1 MARYKHIDTS
11 PRFLAVDLQ
20 RQLLPGTF
28 EHALNHLIDHELDLS
43 SFDARF
49 NNDATGVTAYPPAML
64 LKVVLF
70 AYSQSIISS
79 RDIEA
84 VCRHH
89 VTFIALSGDTQP
101 HFTTIAAFV
110 STLSDDIAHVF
121 TQILYL
127 CDRQGLIGREMFA
140 IDGVKLPSN
149 ASKQKSGTRADFEH
163 QALKLEAA
171 TRVMLE
177 RHREADQ
184 KPVEADLNA
193 KEVLRITRLQTHA
206 AQLRQWLAA
215 HPEERKGSKGTI
227 RKSNR
232 TERAAYPPGY
242 NESAKMAT
250 SKGVIQGYTGVAA
263 VDAKH
268 QIIVDAQAHGTG
280 SEQELLM
287 PVVKAIKDALIDAP
301 LITAASLITADAGYH
316 SESNLKQLADLDV
329 DALIADNGMRQR
341 DERFAGQGKH
351 KQNPDPL
358 HDKSDHEKKAK
369 KQATVYRPQEFH
381 YDPATRTCVCP
392 AGKTLYGNGSHCVIH
407 GYVAVKFQGA
417 QQDCV
422 PCQQRDQCLRTPA
435 KTKTR
440 QVAFFQRKGDGKPSF
455 TDKMKAR
462 IDSPEGQAK
471 YGRRFATVE
480 PVFGNI
486 RHNKQLNRF
495 TLRGKKKVD
504 AQWKLYCLVHNIEK
518 LAHHGYAQ

>member
-49 NNDATGVTAYPPAML
+49 KNDATGAAAYPPAML

-101 HFTTIAAFV
+101 YFTTIAGFV
-110 STLSDDIAHVF
+110 SRLADDIARVF
-121 TQILYL
+121 TQVLYL

-163 QALKLEAA
+163 QATKLETAA
-171 TRVMLE
+171 RVMLE

-184 KPVEADLNA
+184 KPIEADLKA
-193 KEVLRITRLQTHA
+193 KEVLRITRLKTDA
-206 AQLRQWLAA
+206 AQLRQWLTD
-215 HPEERKGSKGTI
+215 HPEDRKGSKGTI

-232 TERAAYPPGY
+232 TD

-250 SKGVIQGYTGVAA
+250 SKGVIQGYTGVTA

-280 SEQELLM
+280 SEQELLI
-287 PVVKAIKDALIDAP
+287 PVVKAIQGALPDAA
-301 LITAASLITADAGYH
+301 LITATSLITADAGYH
-316 SESNLKQLADLDV
+316 SEANLKQLAEMEV

-341 DERFAGQGKH
+341 DPRFKDQDKH
-351 KQNPDPL
+351 KQAPEMWRSRAMCPL
-358 HDKSDHEKKAK
+358 HDKSGMKKAK
-369 KQATVYRPQEFH
+369 RQAAVYRPADFH
-381 YDPATRTCVCP
+381 YDPATHTCVCP
-392 AGKTLYGNGSHCVIH
+392 AGKTLYGNGKNCIH
-407 GYVAVKFQGA
+407 NGYTAVKFQGA

-422 PCQQRDQCLRTPA
+422 PCEQRDKCLRTPA

-440 QVAFFQRKGDGKPSF
+440 QVAFFQGKADGAESF

-480 PVFGNI
+480 PVFGNV

-495 TLRGKKKVD
+495 TLRSQRKVD

>member
-20 RQLLPGTF
+20 RQLLVGSF
-28 EHALNHLIDHELDLS
+28 EHALNHLIDFELDLT

-49 NNDATGVTAYPPAML
+49 QNDETGAAAYPPAML
-64 LKVVLF
+64 LKIVLF
-70 AYSQSIISS
+70 AYSQGIVSS
-79 RDIEA
+79 RRIER
-84 VCRHH
+84 VCREH
-89 VTFIALSGDTQP
+89 VTFIALSGDSQP

-110 STLSDDIAHVF
+110 SSLADDIARVF
-121 TQILYL
+121 TQVLYL

-163 QALKLEAA
+163 QAAKLEAA
-171 TRVMLE
+171 ARVMLE

-193 KEVLRITRLQTHA
+193 KEALRIARLQTDA
-206 AQLRQWLAA
+206 AQMRQWLAA
-215 HPEERKGSKGTI
+215 HPEDRKGSKGTI

-232 TERAAYPPGY
+232 TD

-268 QIIVDAQAHGTG
+268 QIIIDAQAHGTG
-280 SEQELLM
+280 SEQELLI
-287 PVVKAIKDALIDAP
+287 PVVKAIKNALDDDHS
-301 LITAASLITADAGYH
+301 LITQTSLITADAGYH
-316 SESNLKQLADLDV
+316 SEANLKQLAELEV

-341 DERFAGQGKH
+341 DERFADQAKH
-351 KQNPDPL
+351 KQSPDPL
-358 HDKSDHEKKAK
+358 HDKSGNKKAK
-369 KQATVYRPQEFH
+369 KEAAVYRPADFH
-381 YDPATRTCVCP
+381 YDKEAQTCVCP
-392 AGKTLYGNGSHCVIH
+392 AGKTLYGNGSHCVIN
-407 GYVAVKFQGA
+407 GFAAVKFQGA
-417 QQDCV
+417 KQDCV

-435 KTKTR
+435 STKTR
-440 QVAFFQRKGDGKPSF
+440 QVSFFQGKADGEPSF

-462 IDSPEGQAK
+462 IDSPEGRIR

-486 RHNKQLNRF
+486 RNNKQLNRF
-495 TLRGKKKVD
+495 TLRGQRKVD

>member
-1 MARYKHIDTS
+1 MARYKPIDTS

-20 RQLLPGTF
+20 RQLLPGSF
-28 EHALNHLIDHELDLS
+28 EHALNHLINHELDLS

-49 NNDATGVTAYPPAML
+49 KNDETGAAAYPPAML
-64 LKVVLF
+64 LKIVLF
-70 AYSQSIISS
+70 AYSQGIVSS
-79 RDIEA
+79 RAIER
-84 VCRHH
+84 VCRDH

-101 HFTTIAAFV
+101 HFTTMAGFV
-110 STLSDDIAHVF
+110 ASLTDDIARIF

-140 IDGVKLPSN
+140 IDGVKLPGN

-163 QALKLEAA
+163 QVAKLEAA
-171 TRVMLE
+171 ARVMLE

-184 KPVEADLNA
+184 KPVEADLRQ
-193 KEVLRITRLQTHA
+193 KEAQRITRLQTDA
-206 AQLRQWLAA
+206 ARLRQWLAA
-215 HPEERKGSKGTI
+215 HPEDRKGSKGTI

-232 TERAAYPPGY
+232 TD

-263 VDAKH
+263 VDARH

-280 SEQELLM
+280 SEQELLV
-287 PVVKAIKDALIDAP
+287 PVVKAMRAALDDEHS
-301 LITAASLITADAGYH
+301 LITKTSLITADAGYH
-316 SESNLKQLADLDV
+316 SESNLRQLADLNV
-329 DALIADNGMRQR
+329 DALIADNAMRAR
-341 DERFAGQGKH
+341 DERFADQDKY
-351 KQNPDPL
+351 KQAPDPL
-358 HDKSDHEKKAK
+358 HDKSARKNTNKKAV
-369 KQATVYRPQEFH
+369 VYRPQDFH
-381 YDPATRTCVCP
+381 FDPDTHTCVCP
-392 AGKTLYGNGSHCVIH
+392 AGKTLYGNGKNCLHN
-407 GYVAVKFQGA
+407 GYTAVKFQGA

-422 PCQQRDQCLRTPA
+422 PCDQRDRCLRTPE

-440 QVAFFQRKGDGKPSF
+440 QVAFFQGKVNGAASF
-455 TDKMKAR
+455 TDKMKAC
-462 IDSPEGQAK
+462 IDSPEGRIR

-480 PVFGNI
+480 PVFGNL

-495 TLRGKKKVD
+495 TLRGQKKVD

>member
-1 MARYKHIDTS
+1 MARYKHIDTG

-20 RQLLPGTF
+20 RQLLPGSF

-49 NNDATGVTAYPPAML
+49 NNDATGAAAYPPAML

-70 AYSQSIISS
+70 AYSQGIVSS
-79 RDIEA
+79 RGIEA
-84 VCRHH
+84 VCRDH

-101 HFTTIAAFV
+101 HFTTIAGFV
-110 STLSDDIAHVF
+110 SSLAEDIARVF

-163 QALKLEAA
+163 QAAKLEAA
-171 TRVMLE
+171 ARVMLE
-177 RHREADQ
+177 RHRAADSQ
-184 KPVEADLNA
+184 PVEADLRQ
-193 KEVLRITRLQTHA
+193 KEILRITRLQTDA

-215 HPEERKGSKGTI
+215 HPEDRKGSKGTI

-232 TERAAYPPGY
+232 TD

-280 SEQELLM
+280 SEQELLV
-287 PVVKAIKDALIDAP
+287 PVVKAIKSALIVAP
-301 LITAASLITADAGYH
+301 LITGSSLITADAGYH
-316 SESNLKQLADLDV
+316 SESNLKQLTELQV
-329 DALIADNGMRQR
+329 NALIADNGMRQR
-341 DERFAGQGKH
+341 DPRFNDQGKH
-351 KQNPDPL
+351 KQAPHPL
-358 HDKSDHEKKAK
+358 HDKSGNKKEKR
-369 KQATVYRPQEFH
+369 QAAVYRPTDFH
-381 YDPATRTCVCP
+381 YDPSTHTCVCP
-392 AGKTLYGNGSHCVIH
+392 AGKILYGNGSHCVIN
-407 GYVAVKFQGA
+407 GYSAVKFQGA

-422 PCQQRDQCLRTPA
+422 PCEQRDKCLRTPA
-435 KTKTR
+435 RTKTR
-440 QVAFFQRKGDGKPSF
+440 QVSFFQGKADGSESF

-495 TLRGKKKVD
+495 TLRGQNKVD
-504 AQWKLYCLVHNIEK
+504 TQWKLYCLVHNIEK

>member
-1 MARYKHIDTS
+1 MARYKHIDTG

-28 EHALNHLIDHELDLS
+28 EHALNYLIDHELDLS

-49 NNDATGVTAYPPAML
+49 RNDETGAAAYPPAML

-84 VCRHH
+84 VCRDH

-110 STLSDDIAHVF
+110 SRLADDIARVF
-121 TQILYL
+121 TQVLYL

-149 ASKQKSGTRADFEH
+149 ASKQKSGTRADFAH
-163 QALKLEAA
+163 QAAKLEAA
-171 TRVMLE
+171 AHVMLE
-177 RHREADQ
+177 RHRDADK
-184 KPVEADLNA
+184 KPVEADLKA
-193 KEVLRITRLQTHA
+193 KEVLRITRLQTDA
-206 AQLRQWLAA
+206 AQLRQWLTA
-215 HPEERKGSKGTI
+215 HPEDRKGSKGTT

-232 TERAAYPPGY
+232 TD

-268 QIIVDAQAHGTG
+268 QIIVDAQTHGTG
-280 SEQELLM
+280 SEQELLV
-287 PVVKAIKDALIDAP
+287 PVVKAIKSALNNEQT
-301 LITAASLITADAGYH
+301 LITPASLITADAGYH
-316 SESNLKQLADLDV
+316 SERNLKQLAELEV

-341 DERFAGQGKH
+341 DERFADRGKH
-351 KQNPDPL
+351 KQHPDPL
-358 HDKSDHEKKAK
+358 HNKSNNKLAK
-369 KQATVYRPQEFH
+369 KHAGVYRPTDFH
-381 YDPATRTCVCP
+381 YDAETHTCVCP

-407 GYVAVKFQGA
+407 GFVAIKFQGA

-422 PCQQRDQCLRTPA
+422 PCEQRDKCLRTPA
-435 KTKTR
+435 KTRTR
-440 QVAFFQRKGDGKPSF
+440 QVSFFQGKADATVSF

-462 IDSPEGQAK
+462 IDSLEGRAR

-495 TLRGKKKVD
+495 TLRSQRKVD

-518 LAHHGYAQ
+518 LARHGYAQ

>member
-1 MARYKHIDTS
+1 MARYKPIDTS

-28 EHALNHLIDHELDLS
+28 EHALNHLIDFELDLS

-49 NNDATGVTAYPPAML
+49 NNDETGAAAYPPAML

-70 AYSQSIISS
+70 AYSQGIVSS
-79 RDIEA
+79 RGIER
-84 VCRHH
+84 VCRDH

-101 HFTTIAAFV
+101 HFTTIAGFV
-110 STLSDDIAHVF
+110 SSLSDDIARLF

-140 IDGVKLPSN
+140 IDDVKLPSN

-163 QALKLEAA
+163 QAVKLEAA
-171 TRVMLE
+171 ARVMLE

-184 KPVEADLNA
+184 KPAEADLSQ
-193 KEVLRITRLQTHA
+193 KEIQRITRLQTDA
-206 AQLRQWLAA
+206 ARLRQWLTA
-215 HPEERKGSKGTI
+215 HPEDRKGSKGTI

-232 TERAAYPPGY
+232 TD

-263 VDAKH
+263 VDARH

-280 SEQELLM
+280 SEQELLI
-287 PVVKAIKDALIDAP
+287 PVVKAMRATLDDEHSLLTK
-301 LITAASLITADAGYH
+301 TSLITADAGYH
-316 SESNLKQLADLDV
+316 SESNLKQLADLNV
-329 DALIADNGMRQR
+329 DALIADNAMRAR
-341 DERFAGQGKH
+341 DERFADQDKY
-351 KQNPDPL
+351 KQAPDPL
-358 HDKSDHEKKAK
+358 HDKSTRKNANKKA
-369 KQATVYRPQEFH
+369 AVYRPQDFH
-381 YDPATRTCVCP
+381 FDPDTHTCVCP
-392 AGKTLYGNGSHCVIH
+392 AGKTLYGNGKNCLHN
-407 GYVAVKFQGA
+407 GYTAVKFQGA

-422 PCQQRDQCLRTPA
+422 PCDQRDRCLRTPE
-435 KTKTR
+435 KTKAR
-440 QVAFFQRKGDGKPSF
+440 QVAFFQGKVNGAASF
-455 TDKMKAR
+455 THKMKAL
-462 IDSPEGQAK
+462 IDRPEGRIR

-480 PVFGNI
+480 PVFGNL
-486 RHNKQLNRF
+486 RDNKQLNRF
-495 TLRGKKKVD
+495 TLRGQKKVD